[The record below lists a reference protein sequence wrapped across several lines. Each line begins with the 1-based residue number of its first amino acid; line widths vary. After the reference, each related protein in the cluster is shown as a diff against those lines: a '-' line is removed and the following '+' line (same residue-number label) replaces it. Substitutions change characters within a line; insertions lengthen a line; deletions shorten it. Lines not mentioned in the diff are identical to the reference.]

1 MLLEASLF
9 TGIQKEVICDIKVA
23 LGQTDDVLEL
33 SELLSR
39 IYGDV
44 SEKRSWLSEF
54 SVSLDRTIHHMD
66 DWDYC
71 KGFHSVDAIVINQGF
86 GEARVIWR
94 EGDEWSLSDRY
105 TGHLV
110 IAKQLSKWPSLEMP
124 EDVREILYLL
134 GKESWSFSLLL
145 PYLSQKIPTD
155 LDEIVS
161 WDDDYLITG
170 TTLENISLVSRDE
183 WEEIKKRERWYENL

>member
-1 MLLEASLF
+1 
-9 TGIQKEVICDIKVA
+9 
-23 LGQTDDVLEL
+23 
-33 SELLSR
+33 
-39 IYGDV
+39 
-44 SEKRSWLSEF
+44 
-54 SVSLDRTIHHMD
+54 
-66 DWDYC
+66 
-71 KGFHSVDAIVINQGF
+71 
-86 GEARVIWR
+86 
-94 EGDEWSLSDRY
+94 
-105 TGHLV
+105 
-110 IAKQLSKWPSLEMP
+110 MP